1 MLFLFFNNQ
10 ETSWK
15 TKETFK
21 SFLGIRKS
29 LSKKKILIEQKQS
42 SV

>member
-15 TKETFK
+15 TEETFK
-21 SFLGIRKS
+21 ALKD
-29 LSKKKILIEQKQS
+29 KKKSE
-42 SV
+42 

>member
-10 ETSWK
+10 ETRWK
-15 TKETFK
+15 TEETFK
-21 SFLGIRKS
+21 SFKDKKS

>member
-15 TKETFK
+15 TEETFK
-21 SFLGIRKS
+21 SNLKEFD
-29 LSKKKILIEQKQS
+29 KKKSE
-42 SV
+42 

>member
-15 TKETFK
+15 TEETFK
-21 SFLGIRKS
+21 SFKGQEKVWVR
-29 LSKKKILIEQKQS
+29 KKILIEQKQS

>member
-10 ETSWK
+10 EISWK
-15 TKETFK
+15 TEETFK